1 MKRLPIF
8 VSLGLIIVLL
18 TACSSGT
25 QDFKS
30 DSGKFSVQVPQ
41 PLAESVQTTNTESG
55 KIDQHLFTADVGKT
69 TYLVAYADYSP
80 ESVKGDP
87 QKVIDLAITNA
98 ITNVTGQLISS
109 KSVTVDGN
117 SGTEIFLESFAQDG
131 TAVHS
136 KVRFFMV
143 GNRLYEVMGMAIRG
157 EADFTAIDGFLNSFK
172 LLP

>member
-1 MKRLPIF
+1 MKKLPIF
-8 VSLGLIIVLL
+8 ASLGLIVVLL
-18 TACSSGT
+18 TACSGT
-25 QDFKS
+25 QEFKS

-55 KIDQHLFTADVGKT
+55 KIDQHVFTADVGKT
-69 TYLVAYADYSP
+69 TYLVAYADYPP

-109 KSVTVDGN
+109 KSITVDGN
-117 SGTEIFLESFAQDG
+117 SGTEIFLESFSQDG
-131 TAVHS
+131 QAVHS

-143 GNRLYEVMGMAIRG
+143 GNRLYEVMGLANRG
-157 EADFTAIDGFLNSFK
+157 EVDFAAIDGYLNSFK
-172 LLP
+172 ILP